1 MHTFASRDC
10 APSATDG
17 ARQKLLNK
25 EYLTSISQGATEAT
39 VGDERLVGVTVRGR
53 F

>member
-1 MHTFASRDC
+1 VRHLRLTVFA
-10 APSATDG
+10 
-17 ARQKLLNK
+17 